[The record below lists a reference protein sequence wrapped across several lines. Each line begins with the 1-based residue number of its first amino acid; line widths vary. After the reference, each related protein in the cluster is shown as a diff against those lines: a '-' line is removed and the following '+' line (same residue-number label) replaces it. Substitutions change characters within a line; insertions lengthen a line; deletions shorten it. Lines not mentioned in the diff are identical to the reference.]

1 MKLIEF
7 YRSFLTSGL
16 DLGGGLGG
24 IGGNGLGNGLGRGRM
39 LSNIPTNTG
48 GLDPL
53 GNTATL
59 LKAVE
64 EGYTEFEK
72 GQQFRLHTG
81 NTTDLKYVGELAQ
94 RIEIRVDD
102 EPLEYYTYASFMTK
116 HNHIRCH
123 MLVTALLG
131 TVTLPAAL
139 GRRFLQNMKEAM
151 VQVMIEPT
159 LEVIPNSVSSITHHQ
174 MSRNL
179 IGEVSFVFDNRN
191 TDIGFST
198 QGSLVAYDLAMSIG
212 PISRRG
218 LGAGLVN
225 QTDHW
230 IGRNNAIV
238 NPMRLDECIRESLA
252 LADVSGGWKAT
263 SKATFRLADLRNY
276 SNHEL
281 IAAMRQALQNGMSF
295 AGNNSIG
302 VESELKQRG
311 VIRSN
316 AYLASSGVDTELGSV
331 ESFSAPQLMVSQ
343 LQRPENYVSA
353 IMNSGEKFVPTS
365 DSVLS
370 ATSSESTV
378 DIISIAKAAD
388 MVKRIESFRLLDNYV
403 LSKALSVEG
412 QTYGLQATYT
422 HDALGGK
429 TLNPDAETSLGSLLP
444 DDMVLYI
451 NDIPLNA
458 TRTQETQYI
467 VSGYT
472 SQFQWESRDT
482 GIFNFV
488 AVFIAKQNGFERPFI
503 NVSDDDNRPVQAVGT
518 QQYQEALSAIV
529 GFDGTNASTGALDD
543 LAAAV
548 ELGGEK
554 NLLMYP
560 VYDVPEQVRRRIGF
574 RKLEEVE
581 WFNS

>member
-1 MKLIEF
+1 
-7 YRSFLTSGL
+7 
-16 DLGGGLGG
+16 
-24 IGGNGLGNGLGRGRM
+24 M

-53 GNTATL
+53 GGLDLL

-72 GQQFRLHTG
+72 GQGRGRHTG

-94 RIEIRVDD
+94 NTATRVDD
-102 EPLEYYTYASFMTK
+102 EPLEYYTYASFMQFRL
-116 HNHIRCH
+116 HIRCH

-131 TVTLPAAL
+131 TVTRIEML

-151 VQVMIEPT
+151 VQVTKHNT

-174 MSRNL
+174 LPAAL

-191 TDIGFST
+191 TDIMIEP

-212 PISRRG
+212 PIMSRK

-230 IGRNNAIV
+230 IGRNGFST

-252 LADVSGGWKAT
+252 LASRRGGWKAT
-263 SKATFRLADLRNY
+263 SKATFRLADLRNAIV
-276 SNHEL
+276 HEL
-281 IAAMRQALQNGMSF
+281 IAAMRQALQNGMSDVS
-295 AGNNSIG
+295 GNSIG

-311 VIRSN
+311 VIRNYSN
-316 AYLASSGVDTELGSV
+316 LASSGVDTELGSV
-331 ESFSAPQLMVSQ
+331 ESFFAGKLMVSQ

-353 IMNSGEKFVPTS
+353 ISNAYEKFVPTS

-370 ATSSESTV
+370 ATSSSAPQ

-388 MVKRIESFRLLDNYV
+388 MVKRIEMNSGLDNYV

-412 QTYGLQATYT
+412 QTESTVATYT

-429 TLNPDAETSLGSLLP
+429 TLNPDSFRLLGSLLP

-451 NDIPLNA
+451 NDIYGLQ

-472 SQFQWESRDT
+472 SQAETRSRDT

-488 AVFIAKQNGFERPFI
+488 AVFIAKPLNAERPFI
-503 NVSDDDNRPVQAVGT
+503 NVSDDDNRPVQFQWE

-529 GFDGTNASTGALDD
+529 GFDGTQNGLGALDD

-554 NLLMYP
+554 AVGTYP

-574 RKLEEVE
+574 NASTEVE